1 MLFLEALKELECQRP
16 MRRAAWN
23 IEEGYLIVM
32 PGMKYVWK
40 IVLHPNPN
48 AGNFIFSV
56 EDFTAEDW
64 VEYTQPTCPIEALV
78 GEEKSTEA
86 A

>member
-1 MLFLEALKELECQRP
+1 MLFEEALTMLKDGKSMC
-16 MRRAAWN
+16 RAVWPL
-23 IEEGYLIVM
+23 EEGYLQIM

-40 IVLHPNPN
+40 IVLLPNPN

-56 EDFTAEDW
+56 EDFTADDW
-64 VEYTQPTCPIEALV
+64 QEFVVPAVIEACIADV
-78 GEEKSTEA
+78 EKEA